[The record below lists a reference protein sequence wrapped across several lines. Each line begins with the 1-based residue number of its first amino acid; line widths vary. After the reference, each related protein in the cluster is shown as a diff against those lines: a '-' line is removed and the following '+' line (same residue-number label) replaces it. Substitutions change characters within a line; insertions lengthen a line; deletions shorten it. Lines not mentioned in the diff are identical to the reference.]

1 MNILML
7 GRWLPPAR
15 WPVKATREY
24 QFARHLVSK
33 HHVTLAF
40 VSDNP
45 DAVGSISALRAE
57 FGDLEFAAVPKTWK
71 SLTSA
76 VSLAAGESCTLS
88 YFRSE
93 ALRTRLADRLRRTR
107 YDLVFVSASSMIQYA
122 LDSDPSLPVLVD
134 FGNVDSE
141 WWVRKAAQA
150 AFPAR
155 RFFRAEAMR
164 LRIAEAAVARRAV
177 RCVVENDEAG
187 EVVRALASTA
197 SVTVISNG
205 VDVDF
210 FASSPRAGRTPLVV
224 INAALSS
231 EVNIREVV
239 DFCRR
244 ILPVVKAGVPEARI
258 VVASRDAVRGNGS
271 FAGCPGVEIAAP
283 VTDVRALLHTHAVA
297 AAPAQAGS
305 DLRSS
310 VLEPMAAGV
319 PVVAT
324 TTAVSQLRAVAGRDI
339 LTADDPLDFARQ
351 VVRLLQDPSGRAA
364 MGARGRAYIAA
375 HHAWSVV
382 AGGLVEIVEGLMVP
396 PPPTTVTEGGTTM
409 RAARP

>member
-7 GRWLPPAR
+7 GRWIPPPR
-15 WPVKATREY
+15 RPVKATREY
-24 QFARHLVSK
+24 QFARHLAGK

-57 FGDLEFAAVPKTWK
+57 FGDLEFAAVPKTWR

-88 YFRSE
+88 YYRSE
-93 ALRTRLADRLRRTR
+93 ALRTRLADRLRQSR

-122 LDSDPSLPVLVD
+122 LESDPSLPMLVD
-134 FGNVDSE
+134 FGDVDSE
-141 WWVRKAAQA
+141 WWVRQAAEG

-164 LRIAEAAVARRAV
+164 LRIAEAAAARRAV
-177 RCVVENDEAG
+177 RCVVETDEAG
-187 EVVRALASTA
+187 EVVRALAPTA
-197 SVTVISNG
+197 SVTVIPNG
-205 VDVDF
+205 VDMEF
-210 FASSPRAGRTPLVV
+210 FASSPRGGRTPLVV
-224 INAALSS
+224 INAALNS
-231 EVNIREVV
+231 EASIRGVV
-239 DFCRR
+239 DFCRT
-244 ILPVVKAGVPEARI
+244 IVPMVKAGIPEARI
-258 VVASRDAVRGNGS
+258 VVASKEAVRVHGS
-271 FAGCPGVEIAAP
+271 FAACPGVEIAAP

-324 TTAVSQLRAVAGRDI
+324 TTAVKQLGAVAGRDI

-351 VVRLLQDPSGRAA
+351 LVRLLQDPSGRAL

-382 AGGLVEIVEGLMVP
+382 AGGLGEIVEGLMVP